1 MWLVVAGHRS
11 VAGYPLDDLC
21 WLLRTPTARRMI
33 LLTTRRIF
41 RNNLLIRNY
50 TRKAS
55 VIGSSPDRS
64 TPEYQVGHSN
74 VQSTMDPLI
83 W

>member
-1 MWLVVAGHRS
+1 MIVQTT
-11 VAGYPLDDLC
+11 
-21 WLLRTPTARRMI
+21 LRI
-33 LLTTRRIF
+33 LRY
-41 RNNLLIRNY
+41 NVLIRNY

-74 VQSTMDPLI
+74 IQSTMDPLI